1 MTLSKKESVTRETSR
16 ISGSGQGNVLR
27 SARRGRENEEPR
39 PEGRGGSTTTIGRQG
54 PQKSF
59 SGSEEPEKFFCFP
72 LALQPL
78 TANSSC
84 AHGGQPKSPQ
94 PISAGRHLLFWG
106 RVLPGERSNTM
117 KYTELTVTYSL
128 DEKLVSRLNRL
139 TDRWRA
145 TGQEITPEDMFS
157 LAMTMGGN
165 WDIGNH
171 METVERFLERKEK
184 R

>member
-1 MTLSKKESVTRETSR
+1 
-16 ISGSGQGNVLR
+16 
-27 SARRGRENEEPR
+27 
-39 PEGRGGSTTTIGRQG
+39 
-54 PQKSF
+54 
-59 SGSEEPEKFFCFP
+59 
-72 LALQPL
+72 
-78 TANSSC
+78 
-84 AHGGQPKSPQ
+84 
-94 PISAGRHLLFWG
+94 
-106 RVLPGERSNTM
+106 M